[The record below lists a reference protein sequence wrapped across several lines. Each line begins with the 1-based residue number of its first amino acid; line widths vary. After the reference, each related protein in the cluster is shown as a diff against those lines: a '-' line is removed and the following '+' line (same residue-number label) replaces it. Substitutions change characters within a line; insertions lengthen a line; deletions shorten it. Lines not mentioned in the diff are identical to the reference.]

1 MIVSLCEDSC
11 RVRIRAYGASR
22 GMDEGISRILLC
34 VERGKV
40 DAASPYPPDLRGQ
53 DGAEELTRQALI
65 AGVGPDEILAAC
77 DEGMRRIGDKFG
89 AGKAFVP
96 ELLMSAKAMKAAMA
110 HLKSFF
116 ASGQVR
122 TKGVFVVGTVA
133 GDLHDIGKNL
143 VAMVAEGGGW
153 EIVDIGIDA
162 GPRKF
167 LDAIAAHPGCVV
179 GLSALLTT
187 TMANMEKTVSEIKT
201 KYPACPVLVG
211 GAPLSAGIAE
221 KMGADGYGKDARQ
234 ALVALSAFAGRL
246 SPVSGARRE

>member
-1 MIVSLCEDSC
+1 
-11 RVRIRAYGASR
+11 
-22 GMDEGISRILLC
+22 MDEGISRILLC

-65 AGVGPDEILAAC
+65 AGAGPDEILAAC

-96 ELLMSAKAMKAAMA
+96 ELLMSSKAMKAAMA
-110 HLKSFF
+110 HLKPFF

-143 VAMVAEGGGW
+143 VAMVAEG
-153 EIVDIGIDA
+153 EV
-162 GPRKF
+162 
-167 LDAIAAHPGCVV
+167 
-179 GLSALLTT
+179 
-187 TMANMEKTVSEIKT
+187 
-201 KYPACPVLVG
+201 
-211 GAPLSAGIAE
+211 
-221 KMGADGYGKDARQ
+221 
-234 ALVALSAFAGRL
+234 GRL
-246 SPVSGARRE
+246 SISASMPAPGNFLTLSRPIPAAWWGFPPCSRRRWRIWKKRSAKSRRSILPALSWWAALP